1 MIAADAARQ
10 INLLAHR
17 ASLPSRAIAR
27 VLIEAEGK
35 PVEHNELWKRACK
48 IRRADP
54 GQVLAALTGGGG
66 GGGGGGQSVE
76 GTEHSPPVLRSK
88 THFKRV
94 LYEMKRL
101 RAVSVRAEKSPEA
114 TVRLADGSTAAV
126 APVAQAAASSQR
138 QFLVELTELGR
149 KKYLPEIEKLYA
161 RSAAKAAGDGSKE

>member
-35 PVEHNELWKRACK
+35 PMEHNELWKRACK
-48 IRRADP
+48 IKRADP

-66 GGGGGGQSVE
+66 GPSVE
-76 GTEHSPPVLRSK
+76 GTEASPPVLRSK

-126 APVAQAAASSQR
+126 TPAAQAAASSQR
-138 QFLVELTELGR
+138 HFLVELTELGR